1 MPAKRLKWVPMTDKL
16 LWRYLMAS
24 SALANCAC
32 AVDKLKLP
40 MSKIEARERNFM
52 NFIANRIQVVK
63 QDGEINSEINIT
75 DVERIVISDYCL
87 QSSPCQHDCEI
98 YYKDGSM
105 KKIRHDGRYIAQ
117 NYFYILNDQDKMHFY
132 VYLK

>member
-1 MPAKRLKWVPMTDKL
+1 MITQIEREQRLDE
-16 LWRYLMAS
+16 
-24 SALANCAC
+24 
-32 AVDKLKLP
+32 LK
-40 MSKIEARERNFM
+40 SKITTLKKEIRDLENELYNMNRERNFM

-63 QDGEINSEINIT
+63 QDGEINSA

-117 NYFYILNDQDKMHFY
+117 NYFDILNDQDKMHFY

>member
-1 MPAKRLKWVPMTDKL
+1 MITQIEREKRIDELKIKITT
-16 LWRYLMAS
+16 
-24 SALANCAC
+24 
-32 AVDKLKLP
+32 LKKEMRDLEHELYN
-40 MSKIEARERNFM
+40 MNRERNFM
-52 NFIANRIQVVK
+52 NFIANRIQVVNH
-63 QDGEINSEINIT
+63 DGEINIT

-117 NYFYILNDQDKMHFY
+117 NYFDILNDEDKMHFY

>member
-1 MPAKRLKWVPMTDKL
+1 MITQIEREQRLDE
-16 LWRYLMAS
+16 
-24 SALANCAC
+24 
-32 AVDKLKLP
+32 LK
-40 MSKIEARERNFM
+40 SKITTLKKEIRDLENELYKMNRERNFM

-63 QDGEINSEINIT
+63 QDGEINSA

>member
-1 MPAKRLKWVPMTDKL
+1 MITQIEREQRLDE
-16 LWRYLMAS
+16 
-24 SALANCAC
+24 
-32 AVDKLKLP
+32 LK
-40 MSKIEARERNFM
+40 SKITTLKKEIRDLENELYKMNRENNFM
-52 NFIANRIQVVK
+52 NFIANRIKVVN

>member
-1 MPAKRLKWVPMTDKL
+1 MITHIEREQRLDE
-16 LWRYLMAS
+16 
-24 SALANCAC
+24 
-32 AVDKLKLP
+32 LK
-40 MSKIEARERNFM
+40 SKITTLKKEMRDLENELYKMNRENNFM
-52 NFIANRIQVVK
+52 NFIANRIKVVN
-63 QDGEINSEINIT
+63 QDGEIKSEINSA

>member
-1 MPAKRLKWVPMTDKL
+1 MITQIEREQRLDE
-16 LWRYLMAS
+16 
-24 SALANCAC
+24 
-32 AVDKLKLP
+32 LK
-40 MSKIEARERNFM
+40 SKITTLKKEIRDLENELYKMNRERNFM

-63 QDGEINSEINIT
+63 QDGEINSA

-117 NYFYILNDQDKMHFY
+117 NYFDILNDQDKMHFY